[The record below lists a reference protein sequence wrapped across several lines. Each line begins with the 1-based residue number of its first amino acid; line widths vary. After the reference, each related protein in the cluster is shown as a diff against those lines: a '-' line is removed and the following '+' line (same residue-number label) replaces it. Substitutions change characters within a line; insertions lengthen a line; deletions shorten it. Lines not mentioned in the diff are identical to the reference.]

1 MTNARGKMR
10 TISKKTRKGHGA
22 RRTQVPERPL
32 PVTLLSGFLGSG
44 KTTLLQHIL
53 KTEHG
58 LRIAVVV
65 NDIGAINI
73 DAALIKKT
81 HQLTKTD
88 EKVIALQNGCIC
100 CTLRGDLLEELVRLA
115 QLQEFD
121 YIIIESSGISEPE
134 QVAETFDARLA
145 ETMGDM
151 AEAPGAAQ
159 LDESMVKVLKQLKK
173 AGGLE
178 KFAKLDTT
186 VTVIDA
192 FTMMNDFD
200 TADLLSSRRDDVTP
214 EDERTVSD
222 LMVDQIE
229 FADVI
234 ILNKTDMINEETK
247 NETRG
252 LIKRLNHRAKII
264 EASYGKVD
272 VKELV
277 NTGLFK
283 LDVAQ
288 SGYGWLQDLHAM
300 TVREVNGRNVLTPKP
315 ETEEYN
321 VQSFI
326 YSRYRPFHPRRLFAL
341 LYDKFILQMEHPDE
355 EEDDDDDEDEGD
367 GDDDMQDGGD
377 GTDDVE
383 MQGQLDDE
391 EEEHSDSSRSSSS
404 SSPSSSAS
412 TGLLGT
418 SPLSAQSASTART
431 APSPTAAKVLAQ
443 TSTGDDG
450 VQSMQAVDN
459 IGMDTDEEEHKEEL
473 AAAEEDPLD
482 IPANDIILAN
492 KRSHPTLRRL
502 FRSKGEFLLA
512 TRPHRAGDW
521 SQAGAMLTLTGG
533 RPWFCTLPAEEY
545 ATGDPQVDALVRHD
559 MRKGGEWGDRRQE
572 LVFIGEGLDREAL
585 AAMLDAC
592 LLTEGEMARW
602 EGVMREE
609 GLDEGTRRER
619 LEELFED
626 GFPEWAEDDD
636 DDDDE
641 EEEEEDDE
649 EWEGM
654 DADGEED
661 ARRNGHAHG
670 RASREQK
677 KHKHKHGH
685 KHEHDG
691 HRHEHGRRHM
701 VQA

>member
-1 MTNARGKMR
+1 MR
-10 TISKKTRKGHGA
+10 TISNKGKKGA
-22 RRTQVPERPL
+22 GKMQVPKKPL

-88 EKVIALQNGCIC
+88 EKIIALQNGCIC

-134 QVAETFDARLA
+134 QVAETFDSRLA

-151 AEAPGAAQ
+151 AEAPGAEQ
-159 LDESMVKVLKQLKK
+159 LDESMIKVLKQLKK

-178 KFAKLDTT
+178 KFARLDTT

-192 FTMMNDFD
+192 FTMMHDFD

-234 ILNKTDMINEETK
+234 ILNKTDMVNEETK

-341 LYDKFILQMEHPDE
+341 LYDKFILQMEYP
-355 EEDDDDDEDEGD
+355 EDDDDDDEGD
-367 GDDDMQDGGD
+367 DDDMQDGD
-377 GTDDVE
+377 GTDVDMEV
-383 MQGQLDDE
+383 QVDE
-391 EEEHSDSSRSSSS
+391 EDSGSSRSSG
-404 SSPSSSAS
+404 S
-412 TGLLGT
+412 TALLGS
-418 SPLSAQSASTART
+418 SPLSTRSASTART
-431 APSPTAAKVLAQ
+431 APSPTTYAAKPQGQRNADEAIPMQL
-443 TSTGDDG
+443 DD
-450 VQSMQAVDN
+450 N
-459 IGMDTDEEEHKEEL
+459 DTIE
-473 AAAEEDPLD
+473 AAEEDPLD

-492 KRSHPTLRRL
+492 KRAHPTLRRL

-545 ATGDPQVDALVRHD
+545 ATGDAQVDALVQHD
-559 MRKGGEWGDRRQE
+559 IRKGGEWGDRRQE
-572 LVFIGEGLDREAL
+572 LVFIGEGLDRDAL

-592 LLTEGEMARW
+592 LLTGEEMARW
-602 EGVMREE
+602 EEVMRDKGLNEE
-609 GLDEGTRRER
+609 ARRER

-626 GFPEWAEDDD
+626 GFPEWAEDQDEED
-636 DDDDE
+636 GDDDE
-641 EEEEEDDE
+641 
-649 EWEGM
+649 
-654 DADGEED
+654 DGEDMDVDGKED
-661 ARRNGHAHG
+661 ARSHAHQH
-670 RASREQK
+670 R
-677 KHKHKHGH
+677 HKHKHEH
-685 KHEHDG
+685 K
-691 HRHEHGRRHM
+691 HEHGRRHM
-701 VQA
+701 VQAHS